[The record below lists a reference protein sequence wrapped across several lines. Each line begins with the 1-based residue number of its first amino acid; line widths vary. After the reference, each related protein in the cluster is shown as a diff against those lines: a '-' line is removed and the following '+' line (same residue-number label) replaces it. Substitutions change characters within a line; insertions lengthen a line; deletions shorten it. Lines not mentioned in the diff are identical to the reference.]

1 MTGSLNPE
9 NAEAILAELD
19 GVFLQNGAQ
28 PNGTLDLDSPNVEA
42 RYRALVEQIPAV
54 VFMAYL
60 DKGMGEAYV
69 SRQIE
74 KALGFSQRE
83 WLEHPIRWYQ
93 QVHPDLCVHRGAYP
107 LPIGATGFMAEE
119 LWKEMM
125 KDISK
130 FYPGRYARFC
140 LGLSAAGRRRKESG

>member
-60 DKGMGEAYV
+60 DV
-69 SRQIE
+69 F
-74 KALGFSQRE
+74 ALFGTATDRFATAKVPFGTAADRSEPVWDRFRPVLDRFRTVCGSNF
-83 WLEHPIRWYQ
+83 W
-93 QVHPDLCVHRGAYP
+93 GTKSGP
-107 LPIGATGFMAEE
+107 LFASF
-119 LWKEMM
+119 
-125 KDISK
+125 
-130 FYPGRYARFC
+130 
-140 LGLSAAGRRRKESG
+140 